1 MFLTPLLRCSADFSA
16 RFFRLLSVY
25 PIYLDFNRTT
35 PLAPSVLEAME
46 HYWNEH
52 FLLPGQ
58 EHPQAHAVAESLEH
72 SRESLAGLLGCEAF
86 EIVFTGGGTE
96 SNNLAILGIAARH
109 RSGHMLVSALEHET
123 VCDTAASLAER
134 GWQIE
139 TIPCGRDGRVDPQR
153 VSDMLRKDTRLVC
166 LQAANPVLGTL
177 QPVREVSDL
186 CHQRGVPVH
195 CDATQLFG
203 KTTCQVSQFRADTVT
218 VSGHKFYGP
227 KGTGALYV
235 RRGFPVHPILFG
247 ESREMG
253 LRPGAE
259 NVPGWIGLGT
269 AAALAGRCAE
279 EASES
284 MSRLRDLFAE
294 GLRQAID
301 PAPEVLCESSP
312 RLSNTLAIELPCR
325 ARQIQRSARELIFAT
340 AVSASPADEITRC
353 LRAIG
358 KTEPSIGRVIRLSIG
373 WTTSHE
379 QVERAIDLF
388 AEALDLARK

>member
-1 MFLTPLLRCSADFSA
+1 M
-16 RFFRLLSVY
+16 Y

-35 PLAPSVLEAME
+35 PLAPSVLEAMGS
-46 HYWNEH
+46 YWNEH

-72 SRESLAGLLGCEAF
+72 ARENLAALVGCEAF
-86 EIVFTGGGTE
+86 EMVFTGGGTE
-96 SNNLAILGIAARH
+96 SNNLAILGIAARYAQ
-109 RSGHMLVSALEHET
+109 GHMLVSALEHET
-123 VCDTAASLAER
+123 VCDTAASLADR

-139 TIPCGRDGRVDPQR
+139 TVPCGHDGRVDPLR
-153 VSDMLRKDTRLVC
+153 VDDMLRKDTRLVC

-177 QPVREVSDL
+177 QPVREVADL
-186 CHQRGVPVH
+186 CHSRGVPVH

-203 KTTCQVSQFRADTVT
+203 KVDCQVAQFRADTVT
-218 VSGHKFYGP
+218 ISGHKFYGP
-227 KGTGALYV
+227 KGTGALFV

-259 NVPGWIGLGT
+259 NVPCWIGLGT
-269 AAALAGRCAE
+269 AAALARRCAK

-284 MSRLRDLFAE
+284 MTRLRDHFVD

-301 PAPEVLCESSP
+301 PAPLVLCESSP
-312 RLSNTLAIELPCR
+312 RLSNTLAIELPVR

-340 AVSASPADEITRC
+340 ALSASPADEITRS

-358 KTEPSIGRVIRLSIG
+358 KTDQSISRVIRISIG
-373 WTTSHE
+373 WTTSHD
-379 QVERAIDLF
+379 QVNRAIDIF
-388 AEALDLARK
+388 AEALDLASK